1 MVDLL
6 QADGLDG
13 GRSARD
19 QNPVLKSAQNGC
31 GIVRVDVGHLKY
43 ITYVQIRMTSS
54 SSKTFTSSPV
64 SFPSESTLPTTA
76 PPPLAKD
83 QQTPEGLP
91 ARCLP
96 TQTNL
101 LLAFSLLKS
110 LTIEVCCNATLLH
123 VGSYLERP
131 CKHPSLIL
139 PSKRLP
145 SSKISL
151 PGPHIFPPLV
161 WSVKKVVKMMF
172 ILRAPV
178 LPHK

>member
-1 MVDLL
+1 M
-6 QADGLDG
+6 AF
-13 GRSARD
+13 
-19 QNPVLKSAQNGC
+19 
-31 GIVRVDVGHLKY
+31 
-43 ITYVQIRMTSS
+43 S

-101 LLAFSLLKS
+101 LLALSLLKS

-161 WSVKKVVKMMF
+161 WSVNKVVKMMF
-172 ILRAPV
+172 IHHFVCTCTPPQVTQCHWQVR
-178 LPHK
+178 